1 MRMVFKNFVLTVVL
15 VFTFVGISFS
25 EEKQEKHPIDMWL
38 EKCIEKDP
46 STTGMIN
53 CSNKAY
59 EMWDKELNKVYQELM
74 KKLSPEEKEL
84 LKESQKQWLKFKDAE
99 FRFIDGLFLGYGTV
113 VNVEKVDQKYE
124 FLKARVLQLQE
135 YLSQINFWSDDR
147 KEKRIFQKN
156 KEK

>member
-1 MRMVFKNFVLTVVL
+1 MRIVFKSLVL
-15 VFTFVGISFS
+15 VFVLVCVFVGVSFS
-25 EEKQEKHPIDMWL
+25 EEKQEKHPIDVWL
-38 EKCIEKDP
+38 EKCIEKDS
-46 STTGMIN
+46 STLGKIE
-53 CSNKAY
+53 CSDKAY
-59 EMWDKELNKVYQELM
+59 DMWDKELNKVYQKLM
-74 KKLSPEEKEL
+74 KKLSSKEREL
-84 LKESQKQWLKFKDAE
+84 LKESQKQWLKFRDAE